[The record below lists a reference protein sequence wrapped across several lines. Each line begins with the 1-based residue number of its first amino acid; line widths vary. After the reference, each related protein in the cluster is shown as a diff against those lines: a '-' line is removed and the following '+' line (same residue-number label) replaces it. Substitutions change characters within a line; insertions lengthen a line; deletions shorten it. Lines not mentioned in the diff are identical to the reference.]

1 MLILYFHKGHGS
13 TLYRNVSFNKNLV
26 WIQHVILNFDNLL
39 QNLREKK
46 KNHKDK
52 ISIFSLPCVERLS
65 KFPKAFL

>member
-39 QNLREKK
+39 QNLREEK